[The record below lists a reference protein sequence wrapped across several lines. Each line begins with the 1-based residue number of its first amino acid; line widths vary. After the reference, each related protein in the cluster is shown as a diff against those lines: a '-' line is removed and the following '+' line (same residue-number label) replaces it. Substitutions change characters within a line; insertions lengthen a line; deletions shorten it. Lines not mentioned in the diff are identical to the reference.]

1 MMVHKVQCLIC
12 SYCIFSYVFV
22 RYTVDKI
29 SSLLQLMIQSDGKTY
44 HYQTYLIKRILLK
57 SHVALVFLFQ
67 RYLT

>member
-1 MMVHKVQCLIC
+1 MLPVKCIHLLIEKNLP
-12 SYCIFSYVFV
+12 VLMLT
-22 RYTVDKI
+22 RHTVDKI

>member
-1 MMVHKVQCLIC
+1 MLLVKCIHLLIEKNLP
-12 SYCIFSYVFV
+12 VLML
-22 RYTVDKI
+22 RRHTVDKI

-57 SHVALVFLFQ
+57 SHVALVFLYL

>member
-1 MMVHKVQCLIC
+1 MLLVKCIHLLIEKNLP
-12 SYCIFSYVFV
+12 VLMLT
-22 RYTVDKI
+22 RHTVDKI

-57 SHVALVFLFQ
+57 SHVALVFLYL

>member
-1 MMVHKVQCLIC
+1 MLPVKFIHLLIEKNLP
-12 SYCIFSYVFV
+12 VLMLT
-22 RYTVDKI
+22 RHTVDKI